1 MESKAEIRRRHRA
14 QRAELSQAESA
25 ARAQR
30 LAAVLGEQISADSLV
45 IGYMPMRGEPDVLPL
60 LDEHIRR
67 GGRVFAPVVV
77 DAGTRR
83 LAWAPWTRSVQL
95 RRSTPLPVMEP
106 TGERITTTE
115 LLQLAVPTGMRL
127 LVPALAVDT
136 EGARLGQGGGFYDT
150 LFAEHPGL
158 VESALVVAVLHA
170 EEVLKPGSFPV
181 EDHDLRVRRA
191 ATPDGM
197 IDLSGQH
204 DESV

>member
-115 LLQLAVPTGMRL
+115 LLQLAVPTGMCL

-136 EGARLGQGGGFYDT
+136 EGRAWVRAEASTTRSSPSILGWW
-150 LFAEHPGL
+150 
-158 VESALVVAVLHA
+158 
-170 EEVLKPGSFPV
+170 
-181 EDHDLRVRRA
+181 RVRWSSLCS
-191 ATPDGM
+191 TPKRC
-197 IDLSGQH
+197 
-204 DESV
+204 